1 MPNFQPQTT
10 TQAIVGKLLGGTS
23 DAAKKVSRGYTYID
37 GSLIPNALSPII
49 AKAIRAGRIVR
60 PGVGINEQ
68 FVASI
73 DPKSVNK
80 VTVQLQTNM
89 GVRARTIKADFAAGT
104 PGNDGMIN
112 KNDKLI
118 PSTSPLD
125 VPVLQLE
132 DQPLFFPQMQMQ
144 TMLFDEVAVTVA
156 NYMDNVT
163 NGIDSYHMAKALSYA
178 MYRGASEADD
188 PTDITDYDN
197 IITIDEAHAYDDLY
211 MVRKIND
218 INAKLANGD
227 SLLQLMSF
235 SGPRE
240 IAARP
245 ELLGWLKTPKTGF
258 ILNSDISTKLFYEP
272 NYDTTEAERVGTQ
285 HRGSIQGY
293 DLQEAPQG
301 VWSLVEKWLGLAEG
315 DLSGVYGIIFT
326 PQAYAGAGVGKKEMT
341 MLQSSQYDGVVA
353 FPYIKYGG
361 TAYRKMIIIASESWT
376 IPAKLQNVNYPSPV
390 LAPTQWYEDGL
401 EPIQKVI
408 YDASGQPVGVETIAN
423 IVKANNL
430 LCEVTFAIKNA
441 TGTNITA
448 ASLVITN
455 GSKVTPFVN
464 NGDGTYTFTCK
475 QGDTPSV
482 VVSATGYTSQTIT
495 LTKANT
501 KYSAYKKD
509 ITLVAT
515 VTYTLAYNSNTGTG
529 TMTDTQSPYNTG
541 DIATV
546 LANAFE
552 APSGYKFSKFN
563 TAADGNGTD
572 YNPGETI
579 TMSANVTLYAIWV
592 LSE

>member
-89 GVRARTIKADFAAGT
+89 GVRARTIRADFAAGT

-132 DQPLFFPQMQMQ
+132 DQPLFFPQMQLQ

-178 MYRGASEADD
+178 MYRGANEATD
-188 PTDITDYDN
+188 PTSITDYAN
-197 IITIDEAHAYDDLY
+197 IITIDETHAYDDLY

-326 PQAYAGAGVGKKEMT
+326 PQAYAGSGVGKKEMT

-423 IVKANNL
+423 IVKPNNQ
-430 LCEVTFAIKNA
+430 LCEVTFTIKGTADAPITNA
-441 TGTNITA
+441 NLA
-448 ASLVITN
+448 ITN
-455 GSKVTPFVN
+455 GTKVTPWIN
-464 NGDGTYTFTCK
+464 NGDGTYAFNVK

-482 VVSATGYTSQTIT
+482 VVSATGYTSQTIS
-495 LTKANT
+495 LTKTNT
-501 KYSAYKKD
+501 KYSTYKRD
-509 ITLVAT
+509 ITLVA
-515 VTYTLAYNSNTGTG
+515 AGG
-529 TMTDTQSPYNTG
+529 
-541 DIATV
+541 
-546 LANAFE
+546 
-552 APSGYKFSKFN
+552 
-563 TAADGNGTD
+563 
-572 YNPGETI
+572 
-579 TMSANVTLYAIWV
+579 
-592 LSE
+592 

>member
-10 TQAIVGKLLGGTS
+10 TQAIVGKLLSGAS

-60 PGVGINEQ
+60 PGVGMNEQ

-89 GVRARTIKADFAAGT
+89 GVRARTIKGDYAAGT

-132 DQPLFFPQMQMQ
+132 DQPLFFPQMQLQ

-178 MYRGASEADD
+178 MYRGANEAED
-188 PTDITDYDN
+188 PSDIADYAN
-197 IITIDEAHAYDDLY
+197 IITIDETHAYDDLY
-211 MVRKIND
+211 MVQKINA
-218 INAKLANGD
+218 INAQLANGD
-227 SLLQLMSF
+227 ALLQLMSF

-301 VWSLVEKWLGLAEG
+301 IWSLVEKWLGLDAG

-326 PQAYAGAGVGKKEMT
+326 PQAYAGSGVGKKEMT

-361 TAYRKMIIIASESWT
+361 TAYRKMIIVASSTWS
-376 IPAKLQNVNYPSPV
+376 IPAKLQNVNYPAPV

-408 YDASGQPVGVETIAN
+408 YDASGQPVAVETIAN
-423 IVKANNL
+423 IVKPNNQ
-430 LCEVTFAIKNA
+430 LCEVTFAIK
-441 TGTNITA
+441 GTAGAPITA
-448 ASLVITN
+448 ANLAITN
-455 GSKVTPFVN
+455 GTKVTPWLN
-464 NGDGTYTFTCK
+464 NGDGTYAFNVK
-475 QGDTPSV
+475 QGDTPSI
-482 VVSATGYTSQTIT
+482 VVSATGYTSQTIA
-495 LTKANT
+495 LTKTDT
-501 KYSAYKKD
+501 KYSTYKRD
-509 ITLVAT
+509 IALVA
-515 VTYTLAYNSNTGTG
+515 AG
-529 TMTDTQSPYNTG
+529 
-541 DIATV
+541 
-546 LANAFE
+546 
-552 APSGYKFSKFN
+552 
-563 TAADGNGTD
+563 
-572 YNPGETI
+572 
-579 TMSANVTLYAIWV
+579 
-592 LSE
+592 